1 MIPQARALSRMIVF
15 LNARVFL
22 LQKGRKMEVIC
33 TVLIIICLALAGAVC
48 YLCFKVKRLQRRID
62 GLAVF
67 VEMARN
73 YANKDSRFIPA
84 QQDQQL

>member
-1 MIPQARALSRMIVF
+1 
-15 LNARVFL
+15 
-22 LQKGRKMEVIC
+22 MEVIC

-73 YANKDSRFIPA
+73 YANKDPQFVDTQKKNP
-84 QQDQQL
+84 